1 MPEEEDHGKDARK
14 GFAHNLLGQQF
25 GYGQCE
31 GEEQKEVA
39 NTQEVFNFFFSLMYY
54 YLLNLNEPYPAQ
66 NWEKE
71 PPQTGLC
78 CQSWKQ
84 QTAQRWWITSR
95 KMLTA
100 RLPAL

>member
-39 NTQEVFNFFFSLMYY
+39 NTQEMFNFFFL
-54 YLLNLNEPYPAQ
+54 
-66 NWEKE
+66 
-71 PPQTGLC
+71 
-78 CQSWKQ
+78 
-84 QTAQRWWITSR
+84 
-95 KMLTA
+95 
-100 RLPAL
+100 